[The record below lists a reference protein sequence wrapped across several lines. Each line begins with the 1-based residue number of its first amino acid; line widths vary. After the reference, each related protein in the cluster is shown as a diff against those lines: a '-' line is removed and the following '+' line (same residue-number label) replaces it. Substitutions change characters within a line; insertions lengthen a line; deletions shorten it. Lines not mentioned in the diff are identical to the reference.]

1 MKATRSLGPEL
12 SVPLYRIS
20 LHCVGLHCMCGLGDI
35 EGYLMPEAASPVSE
49 SDSPHSDVETSQQ
62 CNIENLEEIYIV
74 CHQVRCQSN
83 ETLN

>member
-1 MKATRSLGPEL
+1 
-12 SVPLYRIS
+12 
-20 LHCVGLHCMCGLGDI
+20 
-35 EGYLMPEAASPVSE
+35 MPEAASPVSE

-62 CNIENLEEIYIV
+62 CNIGNLEEIYIV